1 MQFNNVAPI
10 SIFCRKR
17 SWNREY
23 MHGVE
28 ASDIRKGQIKERSE
42 ILSCRESS
50 TGVKR
55 DATLRDPS
63 TTLRDV
69 PI

>member
-10 SIFCRKR
+10 LIFCRKK

-23 MHGVE
+23 MHEVR
-28 ASDIRKGQIKERSE
+28 ASDIRKGQIKGKSE
-42 ILSCRESS
+42 ILSCRENS

-55 DATLRDPS
+55 TAS
-63 TTLRDV
+63 
-69 PI
+69 